1 MNMRIAITG
10 PESTGKSDLAE
21 ALGLSIPG
29 SLVVPEAA
37 RSYLESK
44 PSGYRYTIDDVL
56 AIATEQHTILGA
68 ASSHPGIVLCDTD
81 YIVLYIWMREVFGVT
96 DTPVATWMLE
106 EQFVLTLLCAPDIPW
121 EADPLRENPHDR
133 DRLFHLYKNE
143 LENLHRPYRI
153 VSGLGEQRL
162 RVALSALEQL
172 NG

>member
-1 MNMRIAITG
+1 MRIAITG

-44 PSGYRYTIDDVL
+44 PPGYRYTLDDVL
-56 AIATEQHTILGA
+56 AIASQQHAILRA
-68 ASSHPGIVLCDTD
+68 AATHPGIALCDSD

-96 DTPVATWMLE
+96 DTPVAAWMRE
-106 EQFVLTLLCAPDIPW
+106 EEFDLTLLCAPDIPW

-133 DRLFHLYKNE
+133 DRLFELYREE
-143 LENLHRPYRI
+143 LKKLNRPFQ
-153 VSGLGEQRL
+153 VVTGLGEHRL
-162 RVALSALEQL
+162 WSVKSALRQIT
-172 NG
+172 G

>member
-44 PSGYRYTIDDVL
+44 PAGYRYTLDDVL
-56 AIATEQHTILGA
+56 AIAAQQHAMLRA
-68 ASSHPGIVLCDTD
+68 ASAHPGIVLCDSD
-81 YIVLYIWMREVFGVT
+81 YIVLYIWIREVFGVS
-96 DTPVATWMLE
+96 DTPVATWMRE
-106 EQFVLTLLCAPDIPW
+106 EQFGLTLLCAPDIPW

-133 DRLFHLYKNE
+133 DRLFLLYKNE
-143 LENLHRPYRI
+143 LENLHRPYQI

-162 RVALSALEQL
+162 QVALSALERFS
-172 NG
+172 G